1 MTEIKNQITKRTMI
15 NFNYQKREREGE
27 RERGKTKQTTTADN
41 PTITRL
47 HMPHHIKKKLVVHP
61 VR

>member
-1 MTEIKNQITKRTMI
+1 MI

-27 RERGKTKQTTTADN
+27 REREKTKQTTTADN

-47 HMPHHIKKKLVVHP
+47 HMPHHIKKKMVVHP